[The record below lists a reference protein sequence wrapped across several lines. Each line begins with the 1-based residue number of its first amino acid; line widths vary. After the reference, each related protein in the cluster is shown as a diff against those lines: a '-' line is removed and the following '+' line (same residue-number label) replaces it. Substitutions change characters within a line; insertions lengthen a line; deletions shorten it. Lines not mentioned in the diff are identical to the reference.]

1 MADEQWQ
8 KVRQIFDSALRRRPE
23 ERRRFVN
30 EACGEDKILL
40 VEVESLL
47 SSLDNAD
54 SFMETP
60 AVAEVA
66 DVIEAETKRLKTGK
80 RFDHYEII
88 KPIGI
93 GGMGEVYLA
102 KDKRLDRQV
111 AVKILNEKLS
121 GHESNLQRFISEA
134 KAASALNHPNILTVY
149 EFGEAEDAYFI
160 VSEYVEGKTLRGIIS
175 ESRLSLSEIFDISIQ
190 IAGALSTAH
199 NARLIHRDIKP
210 ENVMIRPDGYVKI
223 LDFGLAKLI
232 QPKQAI
238 IGLEAES
245 AKQNETAK
253 GVIMGTVN
261 YMSPEQAKGEKVDER
276 TDIFSFGA
284 VIYEMIAGRR
294 PFAGDSMSETFA
306 NLINQEPQSLSRFAA
321 NVPDELQRIVS
332 KMLSKNKDERHQT
345 MKDVLT
351 DLKDLLEKL
360 RSQGKSEN
368 LLVPKTENRTGE
380 LAVST
385 VEAKDFTPQE
395 LTGWTANLKLAPT
408 NQVIESRPKYRAFI
422 AVGLSLA
429 VALATIGYGLY
440 HYLSGNNK
448 APLVFRARQARR
460 LTSTGRVKTTVISPD
475 GNFTIYAQEE
485 HAGWQSLWMQHVGS
499 QSNVQIAPSS
509 DIEYRVLNITPDGNS
524 IYYLDQKQSIYQIP
538 VLGGTAKKIADGL
551 LQYSGIGFSP
561 DGKQFTFV
569 RRFEKDRSAL
579 FIINADGTNERK
591 LVSIEEPRRLSVD
604 PAWSPDG
611 KIIACPILI
620 DGFFKILAVQVA
632 DGKSELIPSNV
643 WSVIRKLA
651 WLPDSNSLIFIGTV
665 KGNFHQLFQIS
676 YLGGEARQITSD
688 LSNYDDFSLAFDG
701 RSLAAVKV
709 EQTAHLWTTP
719 SNDVTRAREISSG
732 FEKFDGIYGLDWMSE
747 GKILYTSSPSDD
759 ISIWTIEVD
768 GDNPKQLVKGGHF
781 PTVSPD
787 NRFLVYRERIGS
799 ELALLRMD
807 LNDGSD
813 KLLAKGIIHYPT
825 FSPDGKWLVFTK
837 YNDGVGLWKVP
848 VEGGEPTQILVENAL
863 CSAVSP
869 DGKTIA
875 FVLRRGGN
883 PNRIGL
889 VSFDGGEII
898 KTFDAKLETYP
909 FSNNQNLQWTRDGRA
924 IYYIALN
931 NGVSNIWRQPIDD
944 SPPVQVTK
952 FETGRIFNFAYS
964 PGGKQLALSRG
975 SLNSDVVLI
984 KNSE

>member
-8 KVRQIFDSALRRRPE
+8 KVRQIFDSALHRRPE

-80 RFDHYEII
+80 RFGHYEII

-102 KDKRLDRQV
+102 KDKKLDRQV

-160 VSEYVEGKTLRGIIS
+160 ASEYVEGKTLRGIIN
-175 ESRLSLSEIFDISIQ
+175 ESRLSLSELLDISIQ

-238 IGLEAES
+238 IGFEAES
-245 AKQNETAK
+245 AIQNETAK
-253 GVIMGTVN
+253 GLIMGTVN

-284 VIYEMIAGRR
+284 VIYEMIAGRT
-294 PFAGDSMSETFA
+294 PFAGNSMSETFA

-332 KMLSKNKDERHQT
+332 RMLSKNKDERYQT
-345 MKDVLT
+345 MKEVLT
-351 DLKDLLEKL
+351 DLKGLLEKL
-360 RSQGKSEN
+360 RSQGKLEHFP
-368 LLVPKTENRTGE
+368 VPEIENRTGK
-380 LAVST
+380 LVVST
-385 VEAKDFTPQE
+385 GAAKEFTSRE
-395 LTGWTANLKLAPT
+395 LTGWSAKLKLAPT

-422 AVGLSLA
+422 AVGLILA
-429 VALATIGYGLY
+429 VALATAGYGLY
-440 HYLSGNNK
+440 RYLSGNK
-448 APLVFRARQARR
+448 APLVFQEGRVRR
-460 LTSTGRVKTTVISPD
+460 LTSTGRVKTTAISPD

-485 HAGWQSLWMQHVGS
+485 HAGQQSLWMQHLGS
-499 QSNVQIAPSS
+499 ESNVQIVPPS

-524 IYYLDQKQSIYQIP
+524 IYYLDEKQSVYQIP
-538 VLGGTAKKIADGL
+538 VLGGTAKKIAEGL
-551 LQYSGIGFSP
+551 LHYSGIGFSP

-569 RRFEKDRSAL
+569 RRFEKDASAL
-579 FIINADGTNERK
+579 FIINTDGTNEQK
-591 LVSIEEPRRLSVD
+591 LISIEEPRRLSVD
-604 PAWSPDG
+604 PTWSPDG

-620 DGFFKILAVQVA
+620 DGLFNILAVQLA
-632 DGKSELIPSNV
+632 DGKTALISPKG
-643 WSVIRKLA
+643 WSAIRKLA
-651 WLPDSNSLIFIGTV
+651 WLPDSNSLIFIGTA
-665 KGNFHQLFQIS
+665 KANFHQLFQIS
-676 YLGGEARQITSD
+676 YPGGEARQITSD
-688 LSNYDDFSLAFDG
+688 LYNYDDFSLSFDG

-709 EQTAHLWTTP
+709 EQTAHLWTMP
-719 SNDVTRAREISSG
+719 SNDVARAREITSG
-732 FEKFDGIYGLDWMSE
+732 FEKFDGIYSLDWMSE
-747 GKILYTSSPSDD
+747 SKILYTSSPSED
-759 ISIWTIEVD
+759 ISIWTIEVN
-768 GDNPKQLVKGGHF
+768 GENPKLLKDGHY

-807 LNDGSD
+807 LSDGSE
-813 KLLAKGIIHYPT
+813 KLLTKGMIHYPT
-825 FSPDGKWLVFTK
+825 FSPDGKWLVFTNYK
-837 YNDGVGLWKVP
+837 DRVALWKVP
-848 VEGGEPTQILVENAL
+848 VEGGAPTQILVENAL

-875 FVLRRGGN
+875 FVLRKGGN
-883 PNRIGL
+883 ANRIAL

-898 KTFDAKLETYP
+898 KTFDAKLETNP
-909 FSNNQNLQWTRDGRA
+909 FSNNQNLQWTQDGRA

-931 NGVSNIWRQPIDD
+931 NGVSNIWRQPIDG

-952 FETGRIFNFAYS
+952 FEAGRIFNFAYS
-964 PGGKQLALSRG
+964 PSGKQLALSRG
-975 SLNSDVVLI
+975 SLNSDVFLI